1 MEFFDCGTTMHT
13 PIGHLEKTSRW
24 RTIASGLTASA
35 VVCVDLFLVWSGRTY
50 LLGMRIIPPVIAL
63 AIYVLIYR
71 GDVSAMGLRFRPI
84 QGLRYWVLATALIGA
99 AIGTFLLLALA
110 VALITGYP
118 IRLYEIRPDD
128 LWTMFVQM
136 CVLAP
141 IFEEA
146 TYRFALC
153 TGLVPVIKPWGTIFV
168 SGLIFGAL
176 HFLYGNPGP
185 DNLIA
190 GYFLTWAYLK
200 SGTIVVPVVLHSLGN
215 LCVLVMHFGTWYW
228 LHIRA

>member
-1 MEFFDCGTTMHT
+1 MTMQT
-13 PIGHLEKTSRW
+13 PIGIGEKPARW
-24 RTIASGLTASA
+24 RTIASGLAAAA
-35 VVCVDLFLVWSGRTY
+35 VACADLWLVWTGETSLIGPRTV
-50 LLGMRIIPPVIAL
+50 PPVLAL
-63 AIYVLIYR
+63 AFYSVIYR
-71 GDVSAMGLRFRPI
+71 GDASAMGLRFRPI

-99 AIGTFLLLALA
+99 AIGAFLLLALA

-118 IRLYEIRPDD
+118 IRLYEIRPHD
-128 LWTMFVQM
+128 LMTMFVQM

-190 GYFLTWAYLK
+190 GYFLAWAYLK
-200 SGTIVVPVVLHSLGN
+200 SGTIFVPVVLHSLGN
-215 LCVLVMHFGTWYW
+215 LCALVMHFGTWYW
-228 LHIRA
+228 QHAWA

>member
-1 MEFFDCGTTMHT
+1 MTMQT
-13 PIGHLEKTSRW
+13 PIGIGEKTARW
-24 RTIASGLTASA
+24 RTIASGLTAAA
-35 VVCVDLFLVWSGRTY
+35 VACADLWLVWTGETSLIGPRT
-50 LLGMRIIPPVIAL
+50 IPPAL
-63 AIYVLIYR
+63 ALTFYSLIYR

-84 QGLRYWVLATALIGA
+84 QGLRYWLLATALIGA
-99 AIGTFLLLALA
+99 AIGTLLLLALA

-118 IRLYEIRPDD
+118 IRLYEIRPHD
-128 LWTMFVQM
+128 LMTMFVQM

-153 TGLVPVIKPWGTIFV
+153 TGLVPVIKPWGTIFA

-190 GYFLTWAYLK
+190 GYFLAWAYLK
-200 SGTIVVPVVLHSLGN
+200 SGTIVVPVVLHSFGN
-215 LCVLVMHFGTWYW
+215 LCALVMHFGTWYW
-228 LHIRA
+228 QHASV